1 MKTEKPEK
9 EWGGLRPGAGRK
21 PLDEK
26 PMGMVLHVRLSPE
39 QKAKVDLL
47 GGSRWVREAIDRAK
61 LPSGGVK

>member
-1 MKTEKPEK
+1 
-9 EWGGLRPGAGRK
+9 LRPGAGRK

-39 QKAKVDLL
+39 QKTKVDLL
-47 GGSRWVREAIDRAK
+47 GGSAWVRDAIDKAK